1 MRHLMRT
8 LLVVL
13 LGLPLIASGLSASA
27 DTPEET
33 GSERLDD
40 ALTQP
45 GVATS
50 IIIGRALLESG
61 DAVGALPYYQN
72 AWRGDPTSR
81 ETGIRLSEVAV
92 MARRPD
98 IAIEVLTSLLEDD
111 PVDVA
116 VGVRLARLQML
127 MGAEAE
133 AGKLAED
140 LHAAHPGDRD
150 VLELRLDLQQSRHD
164 YEAALVAVD
173 ELIET
178 FSENAALRTRRGEIL
193 ARLDRLAEAEADW
206 RRALELDPG
215 FSEASLRLSELLLSQ
230 GREEELVEE
239 LQRLVDEGLADPR
252 QSAALA
258 DLYLRSGR
266 VEEAAAILLPMA
278 SSGDLD
284 RAGQLHLVQLL
295 GDLGRQQEALDLL
308 DLLEEEGASLLP
320 LQQIRGEL
328 LLDLGDYEGAEAALR
343 LALETDPDDNNAR
356 LTLLLVLSG
365 RDPSVFDPRA
375 GDDTEFVALL
385 DEAAADADRRSLRQQ
400 FLVGAMLRRL
410 GRWEEAVGH
419 LEHAASLPGAGEQV
433 LFELAVAQQES
444 GKVRAA
450 AGTLEQ
456 LLKRQPDSPDYLNF
470 YGYLLAEDGRE
481 LDRARGMIERALE
494 ADPDNGAY
502 VDSLGWVYYKQG
514 DLESALDQLIRAVNL
529 VGDDPIV
536 LEHLGDCLRDLDRI
550 EEARRTYE
558 RALEA
563 GAPRDRIEERL
574 NGLEQDEAP

>member
-1 MRHLMRT
+1 MDKLMRA
-8 LLVVL
+8 LFVVVL
-13 LGLPLIASGLSASA
+13 VLSAILPGLPASA

-33 GSERLDD
+33 ETTRLDD
-40 ALTQP
+40 ALSQP

-72 AWRGDPTSR
+72 AWRADPSSR

-92 MARRPD
+92 LARRAD
-98 IAIEVLTSLLEDD
+98 IAVEVLSSLIEDD
-111 PVDVA
+111 PSDVP

-127 MGAEAE
+127 VGATAEALE
-133 AGKLAED
+133 LAD
-140 LHAAHPGDRD
+140 VLHAAHPDDRD
-150 VLELRLDLQQSRHD
+150 VLELRLDLQQAQHD
-164 YEAALVAVD
+164 YESALVSVD
-173 ELIET
+173 TLIET
-178 FSENAALRTRRGEIL
+178 LGEDAILRTRRGEIL
-193 ARLDRLAEAEADW
+193 ARLDRPDEAETEW

-215 FSEASLRLSELLLSQ
+215 FTAASLRLSELLLGQ
-230 GREEELVEE
+230 GREEELMEE
-239 LQRLVDEGLADPR
+239 LQRLVDEGFADPR
-252 QSAALA
+252 QAAALA

-295 GDLGRQQEALDLL
+295 GDLGRQDEALELL
-308 DLLEEEGASLLP
+308 DLLEQDGVGLLP
-320 LQQIRGEL
+320 LEQIRGEL
-328 LLDLGDYEGAEAALR
+328 LLDLRDYDGAEEALR
-343 LALETDPDDNNAR
+343 LALEKDPDDNNAR

-365 RDPSVFDPRA
+365 RDPSLLDPRGTDNA
-375 GDDTEFVALL
+375 EFMALL
-385 DEAAADADRRSLRQQ
+385 DEAAAGADRRSLRQQ
-400 FLVGAMLRRL
+400 FLVGAMFRRL
-410 GRWEEAVGH
+410 EHWEKAVEF
-419 LEHAASLPGAGEQV
+419 LERAASLPDAGEQI
-433 LFELAVAQQES
+433 LFELAIAQQEA
-444 GKVRAA
+444 GKIRAA

-456 LLKRQPDSPDYLNF
+456 LLKSQPDSPDYLNF

-481 LDRARGMIERALE
+481 LDRAQGMIERALE

-502 VDSLGWVYYKQG
+502 VDSLGWVYYRKG
-514 DLESALDQLIRAVNL
+514 DLEAALDQLIRAVNL

-563 GAPRDRIEERL
+563 GAAPDRIQERL
-574 NGLEQDEAP
+574 DGLIPGEGP

>member
-1 MRHLMRT
+1 MRQLMRS
-8 LLVVL
+8 LIVLL
-13 LGLPLIASGLSASA
+13 LGLPLIVAGSSAHA

-33 GSERLDD
+33 GPERLDD
-40 ALTQP
+40 ALSQP

-72 AWRGDPTSR
+72 AWRADPSSR

-98 IAIEVLTSLLEDD
+98 IALEVLGSLIEDD
-111 PVDVA
+111 PADVA

-127 MGAEAE
+127 MGAEAD
-133 AGKLAED
+133 AVRLTDD
-140 LHAAHPGDRD
+140 LHAAHPDDRD
-150 VLELRLDLQQSRHD
+150 VLELRFDLQQAQHD
-164 YEAALVAVD
+164 YESALVTVD
-173 ELIET
+173 SLIET
-178 FSENAALRTRRGEIL
+178 FSEDAILRTRRGETL
-193 ARLDRLAEAEADW
+193 ARLERLDEAEAEW
-206 RRALELDPG
+206 RRALELDGG
-215 FSEASLRLSELLLSQ
+215 FSAASLRLSELLISQ
-230 GREEELVEE
+230 GREEELMEE
-239 LQRLVDEGLADPR
+239 LQRLVDEGLAESR

-295 GDLGRQQEALDLL
+295 GDLDRQDEALDLL
-308 DLLEEEGASLLP
+308 ELLEQDGASLLP

-328 LLDLGDYEGAEAALR
+328 LLDLQDYDGAEEALR
-343 LALETDPDDNNAR
+343 LALEQDPDDNNAR

-365 RDPSVFDPRA
+365 RDPSLLDPRSA
-375 GDDTEFVALL
+375 DNAEFVALL
-385 DEAAADADRRSLRQQ
+385 DEAAAGADRRSLRQQ

-410 GRWEEAVGH
+410 ERWQEAVEF
-419 LEHAASLPGAGEQV
+419 LERAGSLPGAGEQI
-433 LFELAVAQQES
+433 LFELAIAQQEA
-444 GKVRAA
+444 GKIRAA

-481 LDRARGMIERALE
+481 LDRAQGMIERALE

-502 VDSLGWVYYKQG
+502 VDSLGWVYYRQG

-563 GAPRDRIEERL
+563 GAPRDRIQERL
-574 NGLEQDEAP
+574 DGLREGEEP